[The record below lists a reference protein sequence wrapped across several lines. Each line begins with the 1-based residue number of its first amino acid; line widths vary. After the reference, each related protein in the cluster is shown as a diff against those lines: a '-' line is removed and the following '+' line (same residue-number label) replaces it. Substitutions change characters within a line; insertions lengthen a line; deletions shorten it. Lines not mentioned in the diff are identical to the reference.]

1 MIVSAVADTIIQKPP
16 LFLRQETQKVER
28 PTIAE
33 QYGIEYRGSL
43 IGQIGRI
50 ILLIFTTPFAGL
62 FIGPLRNKRK

>member
-1 MIVSAVADTIIQKPP
+1 MN
-16 LFLRQETQKVER
+16 TQKVEK
-28 PTIAE
+28 PTVAE

-50 ILLIFTTPFAGL
+50 VLLIFNTLVAGL